1 VTEQGVT
8 PRELPRPTEWTRRD
22 RRMWFG
28 PCVIAAVVLAGVSV
42 VVGRDNLI
50 AGLIWGAAALVLLG
64 VALTFPLPRPWRV
77 SLTDR
82 GVHLPPLITMN
93 IEGIELRGRQPIP
106 WERITDTKAW
116 KLDLFYDWLPI
127 RQNMISIEAVN
138 PDAER
143 RPRWYR
149 WALASHDHHTVR
161 VVRLRTEPVLAYHA
175 MRFYWQNPDAR
186 AELASEEAVERIREG
201 RF

>member
-1 VTEQGVT
+1 
-8 PRELPRPTEWTRRD
+8 
-22 RRMWFG
+22 MWFG

-50 AGLIWGAAALVLLG
+50 AGLIWAAAALVLLG
-64 VALTFPLPRPWRV
+64 VALTLPLPRPWRV
-77 SLTDR
+77 SLTVR

-138 PDAER
+138 P
-143 RPRWYR
+143 
-149 WALASHDHHTVR
+149 
-161 VVRLRTEPVLAYHA
+161 
-175 MRFYWQNPDAR
+175 
-186 AELASEEAVERIREG
+186 
-201 RF
+201 